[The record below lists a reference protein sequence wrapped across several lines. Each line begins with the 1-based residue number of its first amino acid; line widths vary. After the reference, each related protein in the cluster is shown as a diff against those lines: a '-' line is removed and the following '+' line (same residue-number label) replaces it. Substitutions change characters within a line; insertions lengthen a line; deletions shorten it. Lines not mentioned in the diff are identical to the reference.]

1 MSSGNSRLDTYLRDR
16 ILSGEWSAG
25 DRIPT
30 EVQLAE
36 RFSLSRGTVRTIIM
50 QLVGEGLL
58 YRIQGNGTFVA
69 APRTHMPFQG
79 LGLRAQMDEKL
90 HVFVVRVAKAELVRP
105 PEWVAAEMQLSP
117 NAKLFCLERA
127 RYRSIP
133 DSTPCIYQY
142 DWVLPELAEGLD
154 LNALVLGRLGA
165 QLERNHGAKPARV
178 REWVEAAGAT
188 ALEAAELKI
197 SVGAP
202 VLLVDMLA
210 LNEKD
215 EPYLMTRFTMLPTL
229 LRLSFG

>member
-105 PEWVAAEMQLSP
+105 PEWVAAEMKLSP

-142 DWVLPELAEGLD
+142 DWMLPELAEGLD
-154 LNALVLGRLGA
+154 LNALVLGRLSA

-188 ALEAAELKI
+188 AIEASELKI

-210 LNEKD
+210 MNEKD

>member
-1 MSSGNSRLDTYLRDR
+1 MGASNGRLEAYIRNN
-16 ILSGEWSAG
+16 ILSGEWKVG

-36 RFSLSRGTVRTIIM
+36 EFSLSRGTVRTIIM
-50 QLVGEGLL
+50 QFVGEGLL

-69 APRTHMPFQG
+69 APRTHMPFHA

-90 HVFVVRVAKAELVRP
+90 HIFVVRVARAELVKP
-105 PEWVAAEMQLSP
+105 PEWVAAEMKLGP
-117 NAKLFCLERA
+117 NTKLFCLERA
-127 RYRSIP
+127 RYRTVP

-142 DWVLPELAEGLD
+142 DWILPELAEGLD
-154 LNALVLGRLGA
+154 QNALVLGRLGA
-165 QLERNHGAKPARV
+165 QLERNHGVKPARV

-188 ALEAAELKI
+188 ALEASELKI

-202 VLLVDMLA
+202 VLIVDMMSM
-210 LNEKD
+210 D
-215 EPYLMTRFTMLPTL
+215 GGDSPYLMTRFTMLPNL